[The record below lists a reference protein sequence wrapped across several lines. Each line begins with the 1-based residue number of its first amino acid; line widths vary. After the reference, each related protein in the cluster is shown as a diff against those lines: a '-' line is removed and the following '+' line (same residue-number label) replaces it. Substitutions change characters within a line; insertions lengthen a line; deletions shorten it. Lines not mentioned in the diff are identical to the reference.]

1 MPGIGIIGSSPS
13 QGISYVAAMTGKDI
27 SGVIIDRLRVRATF
41 FENVNCT
48 SATITNLQNC
58 TS

>member
-27 SGVIIDRLRVRATF
+27 SGVIIDRLRVRSTF
-41 FENVNCT
+41 FDNVNGT
-48 SATITNLQNC
+48 SAPLTNLQK
-58 TS
+58 